1 MAATNAFCRLRGRF
15 FLSEHFEDG
24 VKLRFFFVLLK
35 LGVHRVPVCGL
46 VGDLGDSGL
55 VSMAVCRDSHHLTS
69 SRVFCPQGD
78 CMALWIKSASI
89 LLTSRAW
96 LTSIS
101 CSRQSILFSAIF
113 SCSELLILFLFPSP
127 NASFAV
133 LTLWLEL

>member
-96 LTSIS
+96 LTVQPAVDLVLNSLQLFRAADFFSFPLSQCFI
-101 CSRQSILFSAIF
+101 CSVDIMA
-113 SCSELLILFLFPSP
+113 
-127 NASFAV
+127 
-133 LTLWLEL
+133 